1 MDPASAFG
9 LAAGVVQFV
18 SFASGLLSRSR
29 EIHNS
34 AKGCTDQ
41 TETLDAVYQRLVRF
55 SSDLQKS
62 SCKDQRLLAVEPRSA
77 FVQHILAIND
87 LAGVCEADCTKIL
100 ACLQKLK
107 GSSQSITRWQSF
119 RLALKTIWK
128 GREIT
133 EMEQRLHHTQTT
145 LTLHICGLISSSQS
159 VLQQQLDGLRAE
171 SNKLELQG
179 FSKLDKMEKQLLTLV
194 HRLDQHFTPDDMAVL
209 QSQVSE
215 LSMSQR
221 DTAKEYA
228 VIRSLG
234 FDSRDARHA
243 AIREAHRKTFDWA
256 LSEARAAE
264 SQGVCS
270 SGGGL
275 ARWLRSGSGT
285 FWVSGKPGSGKSTLM
300 KRITGHPT
308 TKQLLS
314 VWAHPERIVLISHY
328 FWSAGTAMQKSQHG
342 LLQTLLYDIF
352 RQLPDLIESVCAER
366 LTRPL
371 EELDRQAWTVPELWG
386 VLQRIAEQAS
396 LRVKFCLFIDGLDE
410 YDGDLVDFCRALRK
424 LSTSPHFK
432 ICVSSRPWNVFEDS
446 FGLDPACKMYVQDFT
461 RPDIRLFVESRL
473 KEHPRWEEVSAEVGN
488 ADSIIG
494 EITERAAGVFL
505 WVFLVTKQLRDGLTE
520 YDGFSDIRRRLD
532 SIPNDLEVFFRQML
546 DSVEPFYHEKMAT
559 TLQIAL
565 AAKYPAPILVYSFH
579 DDEYEDPNYA
589 LKLPLQP
596 LEPRAAASRREQ
608 TSRHLSGR
616 CRGLL
621 EVNRSTKYVEFMHR
635 TVMDYLRTRDI
646 SDYLEAKAPSYDPD
660 LALLKAFTAFIKSTA
675 FPEFVDRTEF
685 AKYTPSELMSTVQE
699 ALAHAAL
706 LESNATVFRILEELD
721 YVIPAMHYSGQAK
734 LNIWGDPS
742 NPVCLFFRECAVK
755 ADLNNYFRY
764 ILPKI
769 PDYFAPFSPDAMQ
782 RVDASVLELFHAQRP
797 CRIEPP
803 PRASCSHAEGDINP
817 ASQDPTKQAWVDFLQ
832 RTLPSS
838 PDAAIASTSQ
848 LGWLLESGS
857 IPIMLRQGADPNAR
871 LSQRQ
876 PVNSSMRG
884 PTCERPYVLR
894 LRLAQRAGRHSA
906 WA

>member
-1 MDPASAFG
+1 M
-9 LAAGVVQFV
+9 
-18 SFASGLLSRSR
+18 
-29 EIHNS
+29 
-34 AKGCTDQ
+34 
-41 TETLDAVYQRLVRF
+41 
-55 SSDLQKS
+55 
-62 SCKDQRLLAVEPRSA
+62 
-77 FVQHILAIND
+77 
-87 LAGVCEADCTKIL
+87 
-100 ACLQKLK
+100 
-107 GSSQSITRWQSF
+107 
-119 RLALKTIWK
+119 
-128 GREIT
+128 
-133 EMEQRLHHTQTT
+133 
-145 LTLHICGLISSSQS
+145 
-159 VLQQQLDGLRAE
+159 QQQLDGLRAE

-876 PVNSSMRG
+876 PVYGCTVAWLQFAVTSIYIHAASPNSNLFLGCLQEFIDAGADMRATVCPPSPSRAEG
-884 PTCERPYVLR
+884 GTTQCLGLDVFFNEVMRRESNVGRHGMNPHL
-894 LRLAQRAGRHSA
+894 LAQVIKKLLCIGKIAGVELDRYWEAMGAALSPDTIALIKDTAIYGHLNSGDQTINIHTLGLKRHLEDTKDDSGSRKRKKSISHSGNGGF
-906 WA
+906 WETVLWPRNLF